1 MTLPPSPPGFPFL
14 PLVINFG
21 TRFSKF
27 FCLED
32 ELWNV
37 FSEVFGEFELKNSE
51 NMFQSFCTG
60 VKSKYQGVKK
70 SREGEKRI
78 FPSALPHCLPR
89 LQPQYTPKSNN
100 IHTLFGLLLSKNWIL

>member
-1 MTLPPSPPGFPFL
+1 MTLPPSPPGFSFL

-37 FSEVFGEFELKNSE
+37 FSEVFGKFELKK
-51 NMFQSFCTG
+51 FGKHVPKFLYR
-60 VKSKYQGVKK
+60 SKIKISG
-70 SREGEKRI
+70 S
-78 FPSALPHCLPR
+78 
-89 LQPQYTPKSNN
+89 
-100 IHTLFGLLLSKNWIL
+100 